1 MLSCDI
7 DWMLHFINGWK
18 NEWMLDVNEE
28 CRVMLGG
35 GGFGPNELPPSR
47 GWPYLVEN
55 IKLFSK
61 QSEAQ

>member
-1 MLSCDI
+1 MLSCDIDWMLSCDI

-18 NEWMLDVNEE
+18 NEWML
-28 CRVMLGG
+28 
-35 GGFGPNELPPSR
+35 PNELPPSR

-61 QSEAQ
+61 QREAQ

>member
-18 NEWMLDVNEE
+18 NEWMLDVNGE

-35 GGFGPNELPPSR
+35 GEWGQMSFHLHVVGP
-47 GWPYLVEN
+47 
-55 IKLFSK
+55 I
-61 QSEAQ
+61 